1 MQIPMVVR
9 ERTVRVQASIPAG
22 QADAL
27 KALAAA
33 SGVPLSRAVH
43 YAVERLL
50 AVAGREGVLALAAGL
65 APASPPETGGDSV
78 AEVAEALQLRVPE
91 AGPEHREPV
100 RPNGEPAPERPGEQG
115 SEQGPGHGGEHV
127 AASQAE
133 PPAYPAAD
141 AAAGADRR
149 SDV

>member
-1 MQIPMVVR
+1 MVVR
-9 ERTVRVQASIPAG
+9 ERTVRVQASIPAS

-50 AVAGREGVLALAAGL
+50 AVAGREGVLALTSGL
-65 APASPPETGGDSV
+65 APASPRETGADSV
-78 AEVAEALQLRVPE
+78 AEVAEALHLRVPE
-91 AGPEHREPV
+91 AEPEHREPV
-100 RPNGEPAPERPGEQG
+100 RRNGEPVPERPGEQG
-115 SEQGPGHGGEHV
+115 PGQGSEQGLGHGGEHA

-133 PPAYPAAD
+133 PPVYPAAD
-141 AAAGADRR
+141 AAAGADRGA
-149 SDV
+149 DV